1 VLDLPGEVARG
12 QAEVLAGA
20 VRVWV
25 EWEAHALEPDQA
37 EIAFARLA
45 EPRLLIREEP
55 PAIT

>member
-1 VLDLPGEVARG
+1 MLDLLGEVARG
-12 QAEVLAGA
+12 QAEVLAGVA
-20 VRVWV
+20 RVWA
-25 EWEAHALEPDQA
+25 EWGAHALEPDQA